1 MNNNLTIEKIE
12 NWIPV
17 GDKPLVIS
25 GPCSVESFEQVI
37 ETARGLKK
45 IPQVKVFRSGIWKP
59 RTRPA
64 GFEGVGIEGL
74 KWLQAVKAETGLLT
88 TVEVA
93 KPAHI
98 EAALKH
104 GIDILWFGA
113 RTVVN
118 PFTVQE
124 LCETLQGTNVPVLVK
139 NPLNP
144 DVRLWLGAIER
155 LSKAGIS
162 KIAAVHRG
170 FYFYKHALY
179 RNQPMWEIP
188 IELQRLVPGL
198 PVICDPSHI
207 CGRRDLLH
215 DVSQKA
221 LDLGMAGLM
230 IESHINPVAALTDA
244 DQQVTPDQLSELIN
258 SLTVRQVSG
267 TPEFETLLEQLR
279 REIDKI
285 DAELLDILAKRMR
298 IVEEI
303 GQYKR
308 ENNITVLQ
316 IRRWADIIYD
326 RLNIGSK
333 LGLGREFLL
342 QILQLVHKESIRKQE
357 EIMGLHDESEPG
369 Q

>member
-1 MNNNLTIEKIE
+1 MKSEFPIQPIES
-12 NWIPV
+12 WLPAD
-17 GDKPLVIS
+17 DKPLVIS
-25 GPCSVESFEQVI
+25 GPCSAESYQQVM
-37 ETARGLKK
+37 ETARGLSK
-45 IPQVKVFRSGIWKP
+45 IPQVKVFRAGIWKP
-59 RTRPA
+59 RTRPS
-64 GFEGVGIEGL
+64 GFEGAGDEGL
-74 KWLQAVKAETGLLT
+74 RWLSEVKAEMGLRT
-88 TVEVA
+88 AVEVA
-93 KPAHI
+93 KPIHI
-98 EAALKH
+98 ESALKN

-124 LCETLQGTNVPVLVK
+124 LCDALRGTDVPVLVK

-144 DVRLWLGAIER
+144 DVKLWLGAIER
-155 LSKAGIS
+155 LTKAGIS
-162 KIAAVHRG
+162 KIVAVHRG

-188 IELQRLVPGL
+188 IELQRLIPGL
-198 PVICDPSHI
+198 PIFCDPSHI
-207 CGRRDLLH
+207 CGRRDLLQG
-215 DVSQKA
+215 VSQKA

-230 IESHINPVAALTDA
+230 IESHIDPSVALTDA
-244 DQQVTPDQLSELIN
+244 EQQVTPLQLAGLIRQ
-258 SLTVRQVSG
+258 LVVRRISG

-285 DAELLDILAKRMR
+285 DAELLDILAKRMK

-303 GQYKR
+303 GHYKK

-316 IRRWADIIYD
+316 IRRWADIIFD

-333 LGLGREFLL
+333 LGLDRDFLL

-357 EIMGLHDESEPG
+357 EIMGLNEKDES
-369 Q
+369 

>member
-1 MNNNLTIEKIE
+1 MNNLTIQQIE
-12 NWIPV
+12 EWLPST
-17 GDKPLVIS
+17 DKPLVIS
-25 GPCSVESFEQVI
+25 GPCSAESREQVL
-37 ETARGLKK
+37 ETARGLAK

-59 RTRPA
+59 RTRPSS
-64 GFEGVGIEGL
+64 FEGVGNEGL
-74 KWLQAVKAETGLLT
+74 KWLQDVKAETGLLT

-98 EAALKH
+98 ESALKH
-104 GIDILWFGA
+104 DVDILWFGA

-124 LCETLQGTNVPVLVK
+124 LCEVLKGHDIPVLVK

-144 DVRLWLGAIER
+144 DVKLWLGAIER
-155 LSKAGIS
+155 LNKSGIT

-198 PVICDPSHI
+198 PIICDPSHI
-207 CGRRDLLH
+207 CGQRDLLQG
-215 DVSQKA
+215 VSQKA

-230 IESHINPVAALTDA
+230 IESHIDPLHALTDA
-244 DQQVTPDQLSELIN
+244 DQQVTPQKLAELIN
-258 SLTVRQVSG
+258 NLQVRSISG
-267 TPEFETLLEQLR
+267 TAEFETLLEQLR
-279 REIDKI
+279 HEIDKI
-285 DAELLDILAKRMR
+285 DAELIDILAKRMK

-303 GQYKR
+303 GQYKK

-316 IRRWADIIYD
+316 IRRWADIIFD

-333 LGLGREFLL
+333 LGLNKEFLL
-342 QILQLVHKESIRKQE
+342 HMLQLVHKESIRKQE
-357 EIMGLHDESEPG
+357 EIMGLKEEEEQG